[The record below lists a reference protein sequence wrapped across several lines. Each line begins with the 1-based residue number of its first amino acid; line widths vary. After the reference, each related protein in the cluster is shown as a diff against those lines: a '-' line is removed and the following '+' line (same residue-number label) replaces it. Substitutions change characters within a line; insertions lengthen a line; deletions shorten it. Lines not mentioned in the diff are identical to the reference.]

1 MKLPVAGGTATT
13 IAAAQ
18 GYPQGIAVDGISVY
32 WTNYSDGTVM
42 KVPAAGGTP
51 TILASD
57 QNGPNSIA
65 VSATS
70 VCWTNYDDG
79 TVARLTPK

>member
-1 MKLPVAGGTATT
+1 VKVASAGGTPTT
-13 IAAAQ
+13 LAADQ
-18 GYPQGIAVDGISVY
+18 VYPQGIAVDGTSVY
-32 WTNYSDGTVM
+32 WTTYGDGTVV
-42 KVPAAGGTP
+42 KLPASGGTP
-51 TILASD
+51 FTVASG

-70 VCWTNYDDG
+70 VYWTNYDDG